1 MTGKQS
7 VADSG
12 HESINE
18 FGFVA
23 PLGLTVS
30 GNYTGNLCQSLNE
43 IVDQL

>member
-7 VADSG
+7 VADSR
-12 HESINE
+12 HEGINE
-18 FGFVA
+18 FGF
-23 PLGLTVS
+23 LGLTVS